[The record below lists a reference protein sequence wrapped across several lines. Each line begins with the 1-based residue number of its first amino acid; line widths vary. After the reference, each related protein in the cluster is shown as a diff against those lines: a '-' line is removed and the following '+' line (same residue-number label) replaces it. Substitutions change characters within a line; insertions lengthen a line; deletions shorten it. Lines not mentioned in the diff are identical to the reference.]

1 MPFGKHRG
9 KSLAHVASKRRYC
22 GWLFEQPWFKE
33 DHPDLYKV
41 LRELVGLNDFMREA
55 RISY

>member
-1 MPFGKHRG
+1 M
-9 KSLAHVASKRRYC
+9 ASKRRYC